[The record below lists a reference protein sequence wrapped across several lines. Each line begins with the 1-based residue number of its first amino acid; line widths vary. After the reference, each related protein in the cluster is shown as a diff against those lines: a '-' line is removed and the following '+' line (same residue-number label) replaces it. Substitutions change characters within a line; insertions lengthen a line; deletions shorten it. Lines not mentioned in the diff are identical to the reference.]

1 MRRHIPGQGVSLGVC
16 TLRRPPKG
24 IHNYERTSSENGM
37 LNEKIVDE
45 PRSGRHDWAL
55 RINAYYE

>member
-1 MRRHIPGQGVSLGVC
+1 MRRHIPVQGVSLGVC

-37 LNEKIVDE
+37 LNEKD
-45 PRSGRHDWAL
+45 SGRTAV
-55 RINAYYE
+55 RQT